1 MWGDDMPEYKIN
13 KYVSV
18 YKRAIELYTE
28 GSFKE
33 AANFLDLVVK
43 NDESNYNAAYY
54 LGNLYYNGH
63 GVNKDLKRAFDL
75 YMKAATRRV
84 TEAEY
89 MVGLCYLKGE
99 GVKQELFQAVAW
111 FTEAAKYAHPLSQ
124 YYLGVAYMNGEGIT
138 KDVPR
143 AAQWLVH
150 AANQGIVEA
159 QRDAGK
165 CYEILGNFHGAA
177 TLFLAGAKN
186 GDAESQFRLSGYYS
200 EGKGITQSTPLAVFY
215 LEESAKQNY
224 APAQVALGR
233 RYDMGNGVAK
243 DPRHALELYQTAA
256 KAGNPEAENALAESY
271 HSGEGIIHDNTLAVQ
286 WWTKAAED
294 GNIDAMIHLAE
305 ILTDPSD
312 KTVMVDLVTAKS
324 WWTKAAEAGDAYAMF
339 RLGDCLE
346 NGIGVSNV
354 NLDDAFKWYR
364 LAAQNGYKDAEEACA
379 RFSKSFTGKVKL
391 KKV

>member
-1 MWGDDMPEYKIN
+1 MPEYHVN

-18 YKRAIELYTE
+18 YKRAIELYNE
-28 GSFKE
+28 GSYKD
-33 AANFLDLVVK
+33 AATFLDLVVK

-54 LGNLYYNGH
+54 LGNLYYNGQ
-63 GVNKDLKRAFDL
+63 GVAKDQKKAFDL

-111 FTEAAKYAHPLSQ
+111 FTEAAKYAHPRSQ

-138 KDVPR
+138 KDIHR

-150 AANQGIVEA
+150 AANAGIVEA

-165 CYEILGNFHGAA
+165 CYELLGNYHGAA
-177 TLFLAGAKN
+177 TLFLAGSKG
-186 GDAESQFRLSGYYS
+186 GDAEAQYRLSGYYS
-200 EGKGITQSTPLAVFY
+200 DGKGVTQSTPLAVFY

-233 RYDMGNGVAK
+233 RYDTGNGVQK
-243 DPRHALELYQTAA
+243 NPVHALELYQTAA
-256 KAGNPEAENALAESY
+256 KQGNAEAENALAESY
-271 HSGEGIIHDNTLAVQ
+271 HSGEGIVHDNTLAVQ

-305 ILTDPSD
+305 ILTDPTD
-312 KTVMVDLVTAKS
+312 KTVMVDLVTAKN
-324 WWTKAAEAGDAYAMF
+324 WWIKAAEAGDPYAMY
-339 RLGDCLE
+339 RLADCLE
-346 NGIGVSNV
+346 NGIGVSNI

-364 LAAQNGYKDAEEACA
+364 LAAQNGYQDAEEACS
-379 RFSKSFTGKVKL
+379 RFSKSITGKVKL
-391 KKV
+391 KKL